1 MSRWT
6 YQELVK
12 TLESY
17 AGSNHLDGAKDRK
30 RARILQAASDLFV
43 ESGYR
48 KTSVDKVARR
58 AGIAKGTVY
67 LYFKSKV
74 DLLFHAIAVEKQLYM
89 HRIAPIF
96 RPEVPAREKLRLWLR
111 EALVLATQMPLTSRL
126 LGGDHELLI
135 ALQEMDPALAK
146 DLDAM
151 RMDFLGEII
160 AEATAPRAW
169 TRPEL
174 EDRVRVLVGFMY
186 FAGLL
191 GDENV
196 RGGLPV
202 ERFAEILA
210 DMVVDGIA
218 SKKGGE
224 LGAKDETEVSG

>member
-6 YQELVK
+6 YAEIVK
-12 TLESY
+12 FLDDY
-17 AGSNHLDGAKDRK
+17 AGSNQPDGAKDRK

-43 ESGYR
+43 ELGYR

-67 LYFKSKV
+67 LYFRSKV
-74 DLLFHAIAVEKQLYM
+74 DLLFHAIAVEKQLYL
-89 HRIAPIF
+89 HRIGSMF

-126 LGGDHELLI
+126 LGGDHEILI

-160 AEATAPRAW
+160 AEAAAPHTW
-169 TRPEL
+169 TRGEL

-224 LGAKDETEVSG
+224 LKAKDETEVSE